1 MTQMWIT
8 AGTEGWWKAHG
19 WKELRRAVSQG
30 VEEILMEHEESIDA
44 ERAFYGEESRLEED

>member
-19 WKELRRAVSQG
+19 WKELRRADAQG
-30 VEEILMEHEESIDA
+30 VEEVLMEHEEDIDA
-44 ERAFYGEESRLEED
+44 EQAFNRENNHED